1 MMLVVPVHCIT
12 EAVRRLA
19 VRGEPPYASQWLFTE
34 VSPLGK
40 LMLADIAAAEYEIKQ
55 QQEAEREEGG
65 SGGYDFETAV
75 NEWLHQWYVCVCSL
89 CHHCSC
95 LCCLRVCNIAQSVR

>member
-1 MMLVVPVHCIT
+1 MLMVPVHCIT

-19 VRGEPPYASQWLFTE
+19 AGGEAPYASQWLFTQD
-34 VSPLGK
+34 SPLGR

-55 QQEAEREEGG
+55 QQQAEEREEGG

-75 NEWLHQWYVCVCSL
+75 NEWLHQWYVCVGYL
-89 CHHCSC
+89 
-95 LCCLRVCNIAQSVR
+95 